1 MGHDHDHA
9 AHRPAGAPSPHVHPP
24 AAVHR
29 HVVHPEHPPEGP
41 HDRHRAHRPETF
53 RTRFLI
59 TTLLTVPLLAL
70 TPEVLRLVGLPPLPV
85 PGAEFL
91 VAALA
96 TVIYLV
102 GGLVFVQGA
111 WDELRAGRPGMMTLV
126 GLAVTV
132 AYFYSLAVTLGL
144 PGHPFYWELAT
155 LIDVMLLGHWLELV
169 AVQQAGQALERLVEL
184 LPPVAHRLVDERIED
199 VPVGALQPG
208 DHILIRPGEQ
218 VPADGVVVVGESA
231 VNEAFLTGES
241 RPVPKRPGDEVVAGS
256 VNTEGVLTVRVT
268 RVGTETALF
277 QIVRLVRA
285 AQAARSRYQA
295 LADRAAF
302 VLTLVALG
310 GGLLTFLTWVFV
322 GADVTFAVTRSVTVM
337 VIACPHALGLAIP
350 LVVVEATGLAA
361 RNGLLIRNREAF
373 ERGYAITRIA
383 LDKTGTLTEGRFV
396 LRDLTAVAVTP
407 EQALAVAAAL
417 ERHSEHPLARAIVAA
432 AEERGLALPAVA
444 EVHVR
449 PGRGVKGLV
458 EGVRYRVGR
467 PEWLAEAGLT
477 FPPDLVAA
485 LTRAEERGDSP
496 IVLWSDRPL
505 AVFAL
510 ADQIRP
516 SARVAVRAL
525 QEMGIVVVMV
535 TGDAEAVA
543 RTVAQELGIAE
554 YYARVLPPDK
564 AALVERWRAAG
575 ERVAFVGDGINDAPA
590 LVAADLGVAIGA
602 GTNIA
607 IESADVVLVENDPLD
622 VVRLLRLARLG
633 YQKMVQNLF
642 WATAYNAVALPL
654 AAGVAAR
661 WGILLPPAIG
671 ALLMSLSTII
681 VALNAL
687 LLRRARLL

>member
-1 MGHDHDHA
+1 
-9 AHRPAGAPSPHVHPP
+9 
-24 AAVHR
+24 
-29 HVVHPEHPPEGP
+29 VVHPEHPPEGP

-70 TPEVLRLVGLPPLPV
+70 TPEVPRLVGLPPLPV
-85 PGAEFL
+85 PGAGFL

-111 WDELRAGRPGMMTLV
+111 WDELRAGRPGMMTLI

-169 AVQQAGQALERLVEL
+169 AVQQAGQALERLVDL

-268 RVGTETALF
+268 RVGTETTLF

-310 GGLLTFLTWVFV
+310 GGLLTFLVWVLV
-322 GADVTFAVTRSVTVM
+322 GADATFAITRSVTVM

-396 LRDLTAVAVTP
+396 LRDLTAVAITP

-444 EVHVR
+444 EVHAR
-449 PGRGVKGLV
+449 PGRGVEGLV

-525 QEMGIVVVMV
+525 QEMGIAVVMV

-543 RTVAQELGIAE
+543 RTVARELGIAE

-622 VVRLLRLARLG
+622 VVRLLRLARVS
-633 YQKMVQNLF
+633 YQKMVQNLL

-661 WGILLPPAIG
+661 WGLLLPPAIG

-687 LLRRARLL
+687 LLRRARLA

>member
-70 TPEVLRLVGLPPLPV
+70 TPEVPRLVGLPPLPV

-111 WDELRAGRPGMMTLV
+111 WDELRAGRPGMMTLI

-268 RVGTETALF
+268 RVGTETTLF

-310 GGLLTFLTWVFV
+310 GGLLTFLVWVLV
-322 GADVTFAVTRSVTVM
+322 GADATFAITRSVTVM

-396 LRDLTAVAVTP
+396 LRDLTAVAITP

-444 EVHVR
+444 EVHAQ
-449 PGRGVKGLV
+449 PGRGVEGLV

-525 QEMGIVVVMV
+525 QEMGIAVVMV

-543 RTVAQELGIAE
+543 RTVARELGIAE

-622 VVRLLRLARLG
+622 VVRLLRLARVS
-633 YQKMVQNLF
+633 YQKMVQNLL

-661 WGILLPPAIG
+661 WGLLLPPAIG

-687 LLRRARLL
+687 LLRRARLA

>member
-1 MGHDHDHA
+1 
-9 AHRPAGAPSPHVHPP
+9 
-24 AAVHR
+24 
-29 HVVHPEHPPEGP
+29 
-41 HDRHRAHRPETF
+41 
-53 RTRFLI
+53 
-59 TTLLTVPLLAL
+59 
-70 TPEVLRLVGLPPLPV
+70 
-85 PGAEFL
+85 
-91 VAALA
+91 
-96 TVIYLV
+96 
-102 GGLVFVQGA
+102 
-111 WDELRAGRPGMMTLV
+111 MMTLV

-310 GGLLTFLTWVFV
+310 GGLLTFLVWVFV
-322 GADVTFAVTRSVTVM
+322 SADVTFAVTRSVTVM

-396 LRDLTAVAVTP
+396 LRDLTAVTITP

-444 EVHVR
+444 EVHAR
-449 PGRGVKGLV
+449 PGRGVEGLV

-477 FPPDLVAA
+477 FPPDLVTA

-510 ADQIRP
+510 TDQIRP

-525 QEMGIVVVMV
+525 QEMGIAVVMV

-543 RTVAQELGIAE
+543 RTVARELGIAE

-622 VVRLLRLARLG
+622 VVRLLRLARLS

-687 LLRRARLL
+687 LLRRARLA

>member
-70 TPEVLRLVGLPPLPV
+70 TPEVPRLVGLPPLPV
-85 PGAEFL
+85 PGAGFL

-111 WDELRAGRPGMMTLV
+111 WDELRAGRPGMMTLI

-169 AVQQAGQALERLVEL
+169 AVQQAGQALERLVDL

-268 RVGTETALF
+268 RVGTETTLF

-310 GGLLTFLTWVFV
+310 GGLLTFLVWVLV
-322 GADVTFAVTRSVTVM
+322 GADATFAITRSVTVM

-396 LRDLTAVAVTP
+396 LRDLTAVAITP

-444 EVHVR
+444 EVHAR
-449 PGRGVKGLV
+449 PGRGVEGLV

-525 QEMGIVVVMV
+525 QEMGIAVVMV

-543 RTVAQELGIAE
+543 RTVARELGIAE

-622 VVRLLRLARLG
+622 VVRLLRLARVS
-633 YQKMVQNLF
+633 YQKMVQNLL

-661 WGILLPPAIG
+661 WGLLLPPAIG

-687 LLRRARLL
+687 LLRRARLA

>member
-1 MGHDHDHA
+1 VRNASIGA
-9 AHRPAGAPSPHVHPP
+9 APATFWP
-24 AAVHR
+24 
-29 HVVHPEHPPEGP
+29 
-41 HDRHRAHRPETF
+41 F
-53 RTRFLI
+53 RT
-59 TTLLTVPLLAL
+59 
-70 TPEVLRLVGLPPLPV
+70 GN
-85 PGAEFL
+85 
-91 VAALA
+91 
-96 TVIYLV
+96 
-102 GGLVFVQGA
+102 
-111 WDELRAGRPGMMTLV
+111 
-126 GLAVTV
+126 
-132 AYFYSLAVTLGL
+132 YFYSLAVTLGL

-449 PGRGVKGLV
+449 PGRGG
-458 EGVRYRVGR
+458 
-467 PEWLAEAGLT
+467 
-477 FPPDLVAA
+477 
-485 LTRAEERGDSP
+485 
-496 IVLWSDRPL
+496 
-505 AVFAL
+505 
-510 ADQIRP
+510 
-516 SARVAVRAL
+516 
-525 QEMGIVVVMV
+525 
-535 TGDAEAVA
+535 
-543 RTVAQELGIAE
+543 
-554 YYARVLPPDK
+554 
-564 AALVERWRAAG
+564 
-575 ERVAFVGDGINDAPA
+575 
-590 LVAADLGVAIGA
+590 
-602 GTNIA
+602 
-607 IESADVVLVENDPLD
+607 
-622 VVRLLRLARLG
+622 
-633 YQKMVQNLF
+633 
-642 WATAYNAVALPL
+642 
-654 AAGVAAR
+654 
-661 WGILLPPAIG
+661 
-671 ALLMSLSTII
+671 
-681 VALNAL
+681 
-687 LLRRARLL
+687 